1 MDCINGRFMHTS
13 EGREVIAMNK
23 FTSQLDRESTQ
34 YQQWYDFQWGSASQQ
49 SLQYSDNLADT
60 VYGHG
65 GYRVFTPPTKVND
78 VCSRIIRRSRV
89 EGDCLGWHGTSPG
102 GYGRLDV
109 GDKKRYVHRLMYHI
123 IYGDFTGHLM
133 HTCGN
138 SLCCRPEHLRIKR
151 DRRQAEAEGKASDDK
166 AEEPSGEALSL

>member
-1 MDCINGRFMHTS
+1 MRSPPSS
-13 EGREVIAMNK
+13 E
-23 FTSQLDRESTQ
+23 FTSQLDRESPQ

-78 VCSRIIRRSRV
+78 VFSRIIRLSGV
-89 EGDCLGWHGTSPG
+89 EGDCLVWHGTSNG
-102 GYGRLDV
+102 RYGRLHV
-109 GDKKRYVHRLMYHI
+109 GDKLRYVHRLMYEI
-123 IYGDFTGHLM
+123 IYGDFTGYLT

-151 DRRQAEAEGKASDDK
+151 DRRQAEAEGKASGVE

>member
-1 MDCINGRFMHTS
+1 MDCLNGHFLHTS

-23 FTSQLDRESTQ
+23 FTSQLDRKSPQ

-49 SLQYSDNLADT
+49 SLLYNDNLADT

-65 GYRVFTPPTKVND
+65 GYRVFTPPTKIND
-78 VCSRIIRRSRV
+78 VFNRIIRRSRV
-89 EGDCLGWHGTSPG
+89 EGDCLVWHGTSPG
-102 GYGRLDV
+102 GHGRLDV
-109 GDKKRYVHRLMYHI
+109 GDKKGYVHRLMYQI

-138 SLCCRPEHLRIKR
+138 LLCCRPEHLRIKR

-166 AEEPSGEALSL
+166 AEEPSGETLSL

>member
-1 MDCINGRFMHTS
+1 
-13 EGREVIAMNK
+13 MNK
-23 FTSQLDRESTQ
+23 FTSQLDRESPQ

-78 VCSRIIRRSRV
+78 VFSRIIRLSGV
-89 EGDCLGWHGTSPG
+89 EGDCLVWRGNN
-102 GYGRLDV
+102 YRGRQPRLFV
-109 GDKKRYVHRLMYHI
+109 SGRAQLVHRLMYEI
-123 IYGDFTGHLM
+123 IYGDFTGYLT